1 MRGGGTAEGGMCG
14 GEVEHARGAEPS
26 HWHSRH
32 SRPQETLKAGAMR
45 RAVSVNAVEMLS
57 RLPGR
62 TDSVNNASEM
72 LSMLPRRTISIMG
85 AEALTALSPDPPPS
99 DAKAAPDAAAEA
111 APKAAPDG
119 ALDAPATVSTEAALA
134 HSPAAPS

>member
-1 MRGGGTAEGGMCG
+1 
-14 GEVEHARGAEPS
+14 
-26 HWHSRH
+26 
-32 SRPQETLKAGAMR
+32 
-45 RAVSVNAVEMLS
+45 MLS
-57 RLPGR
+57 MLPRR

-111 APKAAPDG
+111 APKAVG

-134 HSPAAPS
+134 DSPAAPS